1 MDKQRFD
8 TRSIILFGCA
18 FLVAT
23 VGGFLVWAL
32 TAPLDSASIAQGT
45 LVVESQR
52 KKVQHLQG
60 GWVKAIY
67 IQEGQ
72 HVKTGDVLLELS
84 NTKAES
90 DYRRLVLRAATLNT
104 RHDRLKAEL
113 SKDRQITWTYQDQ
126 HDVEE
131 AELANIIDTQ
141 QLQFQQSILRRDLAE
156 GQYQQ
161 KSMVL
166 EEQLR
171 GASFQLNAINRQL
184 SLVTQEIAMT
194 AGLLEKGYVSKTRML
209 ELQRYQAGIEAQVA
223 ELTAQ
228 IDVFEGQLRTLE
240 QDHQSQEVEWE
251 QQRAAELA
259 TVEREWRDVVQSLNA
274 ASDIRSRVT
283 IRSEHTGTVV
293 GLNVHSIGGV
303 INPGD
308 VILEIVPDSDELI
321 VEALV
326 KPEDIDVVHNGLEAR
341 VRLSAYNVRRTP
353 PVHGEVIYVAADR
366 LQPKSQQQ
374 PTGYLVRVK
383 LDKDEVASLSHI
395 ELYPGMPTEVFILL
409 EAQTMWDYFTAPLF
423 NSYYRAFRES

>member
-1 MDKQRFD
+1 M
-8 TRSIILFGCA
+8 
-18 FLVAT
+18 
-23 VGGFLVWAL
+23 
-32 TAPLDSASIAQGT
+32 
-45 LVVESQR
+45 
-52 KKVQHLQG
+52 
-60 GWVKAIY
+60 
-67 IQEGQ
+67 
-72 HVKTGDVLLELS
+72 
-84 NTKAES
+84 
-90 DYRRLVLRAATLNT
+90 VLRAATLNA

-131 AELANIIDTQ
+131 AELANIVNTQ

-240 QDHQSQEVEWE
+240 QDHQSQQVEWE

-259 TVEREWRDVVQSLNA
+259 TVEREWRDVF
-274 ASDIRSRVT
+274 SR
-283 IRSEHTGTVV
+283 
-293 GLNVHSIGGV
+293 
-303 INPGD
+303 
-308 VILEIVPDSDELI
+308 
-321 VEALV
+321 
-326 KPEDIDVVHNGLEAR
+326 
-341 VRLSAYNVRRTP
+341 
-353 PVHGEVIYVAADR
+353 
-366 LQPKSQQQ
+366 
-374 PTGYLVRVK
+374 
-383 LDKDEVASLSHI
+383 
-395 ELYPGMPTEVFILL
+395 
-409 EAQTMWDYFTAPLF
+409 
-423 NSYYRAFRES
+423 